1 MAIPPVIEF
10 VVKQGDGY
18 CSGCGVCVGIC
29 PTQAI
34 RMGWNELGMLEPVL
48 GDSDCILCNRCLTVC
63 PFADGLAPNQINPN
77 EDEIAKDLFDGV
89 LGDYHPALGFYQEC
103 WVGHAPATRMLGSS
117 GGLGTWLSIS
127 LLKQGIVDKVI
138 SVAPVR
144 GNTSPFFQYTISST
158 PEEVL
163 SCAKSRY
170 YPVHVADVLQSVR
183 EEKARYAIVALP
195 CVLKAIRLAQRLDTT
210 LRKSIIFCI
219 GVFCGGGKTSY
230 FVEYLAAKMGIGRDD
245 CFLPDFRVKNE
256 NRLASCYSFSCSRKS
271 DPAIIMKLDMCSIGD
286 MWGTGFFK
294 PNACDYC
301 DDITAELSDISLG
314 DAWLPEYVDD
324 WQGNNLL
331 IVRSDV
337 ARQLVSAG
345 ILQGELELVPI
356 SPPQIVE
363 SQAGNYRHRCE
374 GLAYRLHFAVRAHCN
389 VPRKRTRPLRFVFNP
404 LKSRL
409 YRQRMQVRELSHT
422 AWLKQRETTG
432 TEMFDAEMQGPL
444 RFLNLWSRIVFFPRL
459 ILSALSKRWACFWR
473 GK

>member
-34 RMGWNELGMLEPVL
+34 RMGWNELGMLEAVL
-48 GDSDCILCNRCLTVC
+48 GDSDCTLCNHCLTVC

-117 GGLGTWLSIS
+117 GGLGTWFSVS

-144 GNTSPFFQYTISST
+144 ENTPPYFQYTISST

-170 YPVHVADVLQSVR
+170 YPVHVADVLELVKK
-183 EEKARYAIVALP
+183 EKARYAMVALP
-195 CVLKAIRLAQRLDTT
+195 CVLKAIRLAQNADKV
-210 LRKSIIFCI
+210 LREHIKFCI
-219 GVFCGGGKTSY
+219 ALFCSGAKTA
-230 FVEYLAAKMGIGRDD
+230 FFLEYLVAQSGVGDYGIEM
-245 CFLPDFRVKNE
+245 LDFRLKVKGIP
-256 NRLASCYSFSCSRKS
+256 SSDFVTSFRAQETKRDCLLRTST
-271 DPAIIMKLDMCSIGD
+271 IGD
-286 MWGTGFFK
+286 VWGTRFFV

-301 DDITAELSDISLG
+301 DDVMGELSDISLG
-314 DAWLPEYVDD
+314 DAWLPEYAND
-324 WQGNNLL
+324 WQGTNLV

-363 SQAGNYRHRCE
+363 SQAGNYRHRRE
-374 GLAYRLHFAVRAHCN
+374 GLAYRLHFAARAHRN

-432 TEMFDAEMQGPL
+432 TELFDAEMQGPL
-444 RFLNLWSRIVFFPRL
+444 RFLDLWSRIVSFPRL
-459 ILSALSKRWACFWR
+459 ILSALSKQWARFWR
-473 GK
+473 RK